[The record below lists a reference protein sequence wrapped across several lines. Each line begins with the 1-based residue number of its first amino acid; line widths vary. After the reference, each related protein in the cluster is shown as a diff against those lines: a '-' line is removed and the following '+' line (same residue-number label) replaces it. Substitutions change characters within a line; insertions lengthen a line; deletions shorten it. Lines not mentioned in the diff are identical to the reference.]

1 MPANTHTGSS
11 EPYFTLPQ
19 AAKELGLPISLLR
32 RAAKSGLLP
41 THQPFSTRTRVLL
54 SEVRTAI
61 EATQSGG
68 QENG

>member
-1 MPANTHTGSS
+1 MTANTHTGSS
-11 EPYFTLPQ
+11 EPFLTLPR

-54 SEVRTAI
+54 SEIRAAI
-61 EATQSGG
+61 EATQTGG
-68 QENG
+68 RSDD

>member
-1 MPANTHTGSS
+1 MTPTKISGSR

-32 RAAKSGLLP
+32 RAANSGLLP

-54 SEVRTAI
+54 SEVNAAI
-61 EATQSGG
+61 EAAQTGG